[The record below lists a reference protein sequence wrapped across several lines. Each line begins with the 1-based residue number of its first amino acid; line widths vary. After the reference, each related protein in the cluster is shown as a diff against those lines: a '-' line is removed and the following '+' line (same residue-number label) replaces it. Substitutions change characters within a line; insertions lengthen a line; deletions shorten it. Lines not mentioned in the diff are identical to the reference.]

1 MLGKVAKKLRFL
13 GFDTLYFAN
22 MDDNKILEMNFDK
35 QRIILTSD
43 RQLYTRSLKL
53 YIPCLLI
60 NRENDLENLIIIM
73 KESDIRHIFLVPN
86 EYTRCTIC
94 NGLLDIITKSSS
106 MKIYALPKNVL
117 ESNETFFNCV
127 NCKKLYWNGTHVK
140 EINKLIH
147 EINKKIKD
155 KKNIII

>member
-22 MDDNKILEMNFDK
+22 MDDNKILEINFDK

-60 NRENDLENLIIIM
+60 IRENELENLIIIM
-73 KESDIRHIFLVPN
+73 KESDIRNIFLVPN
-86 EYTRCTIC
+86 EYTRCTY
-94 NGLLDIITKSSS
+94 L
-106 MKIYALPKNVL
+106 
-117 ESNETFFNCV
+117 
-127 NCKKLYWNGTHVK
+127 
-140 EINKLIH
+140 
-147 EINKKIKD
+147 
-155 KKNIII
+155 

>member
-1 MLGKVAKKLRFL
+1 MLGKIAKKLRFL

-60 NRENDLENLIIIM
+60 ILENELENLIIIM
-73 KESDIRHIFLVPN
+73 KEFDIRNIFLVPN
-86 EYTRCTIC
+86 KYTRCTIC
-94 NGLLDIITKSSS
+94 NGLLDTIAKSSS
-106 MKIYALPKNVL
+106 MKICGLPKNVL
-117 ESNETFFNCV
+117 ENNETFFRCV
-127 NCKKLYWNGTHVK
+127 NCKKLYWSGTHVK
-140 EINKLIH
+140 EINKLVH

-155 KKNIII
+155 KKI